1 MKKAF
6 RSILA
11 GALALLTVSCYD
23 DSALREEISGLD
35 ERVTAIEAT
44 LSAEVG
50 GINDLLSRI
59 ESLEGKIAAIK
70 VETKDGVTTLTLS
83 DNSKVVL
90 AKNGVLTIVD
100 GGWATV
106 AADGTAK
113 IDLSK
118 AGIDFKASAD
128 DMGDGIDSGIK
139 AIARS
144 QIKMIDAAIAMLE
157 AVDAM
162 QSISTEIDRNHDK

>member
-83 DNSKVVL
+83 DNSSVVL
-90 AKNGVLTIVD
+90 SKNGVLTVVD

-106 AADGTAK
+106 AADGTVTLGK
-113 IDLSK
+113 TV
-118 AGIDFKASAD
+118 
-128 DMGDGIDSGIK
+128 
-139 AIARS
+139 
-144 QIKMIDAAIAMLE
+144 
-157 AVDAM
+157 AVPVC
-162 QSISTEIDRNHDK
+162 ISSRTDRNDYQPVPYEKGTEEYQRVMEKLGLNEK